1 MSPSSNGLSK
11 LGVSLIRVN
20 DSQLAIS
27 GDMLFASA
35 TRLRAEG
42 EKLLPGMTE
51 NITVDL
57 SQVGR
62 VGSVGISVLLCW
74 LRMAQVLGKKLKFV
88 NAPDDM
94 LDVSRV
100 SSLDSVIPFSS

>member
-1 MSPSSNGLSK
+1 MSPSNNGLSN

-35 TRLRAEG
+35 TRLRSEG
-42 EKLLPGMTE
+42 EKLIPRME
-51 NITVDL
+51 DRITVDL

-62 VGSVGISVLLCW
+62 VGSVGISVLMCW
-74 LRMAQVLGKKLKFV
+74 LRMAQVLGKTLIFV

-100 SSLDSVIPFSS
+100 SSLDTVIPFSS

>member
-35 TRLRAEG
+35 TRLRGEG
-42 EKLLPGMTE
+42 EKLLPGMSGD
-51 NITVDL
+51 ITVDL

-74 LRMAQVLGKKLKFV
+74 LRMAQVLGKTLKFV
-88 NAPDDM
+88 NVPDDM